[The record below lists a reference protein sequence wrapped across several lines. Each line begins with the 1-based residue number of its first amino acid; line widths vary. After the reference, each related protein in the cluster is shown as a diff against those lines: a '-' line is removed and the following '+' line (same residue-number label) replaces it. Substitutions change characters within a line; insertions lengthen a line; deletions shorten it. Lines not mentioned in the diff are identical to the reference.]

1 MQSLKKRLAG
11 AGGAWYAGGR
21 MWMPPGDGE
30 VTRKD
35 GGALMSVAV
44 ADDIYKGSHR
54 VGIYTCP
61 RIIGGTVNAKRK

>member
-1 MQSLKKRLAG
+1 
-11 AGGAWYAGGR
+11 
-21 MWMPPGDGE
+21 MPPGDGE

-35 GGALMSVAV
+35 GGALMAVDV
-44 ADDIYKGSHR
+44 ADDIYEGSHR